1 MEKEK
6 MTSTIIDDACV
17 FGGREGT
24 IVVGGDSVTT
34 VGSTE
39 AKHAALKKAAEL
51 GIPNPGISDQ
61 SGAYPVDSEGN
72 TIKEITSED
81 VAAYRNDFRVVSGM

>member
-1 MEKEK
+1 

-24 IVVGGDSVTT
+24 IVVGGNSITN

-72 TIKEITSED
+72 LVEELVSEA
-81 VAAYRNDFRVVSGM
+81 VAAYRNDFRIVSGM